1 MFLTNEAGE
10 VQLTN
15 RQAEMLFGYSK
26 EELTGKPAALL
37 MAERFREQYRDLCR
51 QYAAGSSL
59 SKTSGELAIIAC
71 KKDGSKF
78 SAEVRLSGIAL
89 SGNKMVVASIR
100 DVSERKKAELQ
111 LKGSENRF
119 RGTLDSMLEGVTIIG
134 FDWRYLYVNE
144 TIAGHGKR
152 SKEEMVGRT
161 LMDIYAGVEQTALFK
176 ALEKCMRERVVVHV
190 EVPFHFPDHSTTWFE
205 MRVHPVPEGIFAL
218 TIDITERKKTQT
230 RLALSEKKYRLLFQ
244 SNPLPMW
251 VFDLQT
257 LAFLTVNKAAVQH
270 YGYSKEEFLRMTIRD
285 IRPSRTVTE
294 DFLRIAYHPQKSLD
308 GGIWQHKKKNG
319 EIILVNVILNN
330 VEYEGRS
337 ARLVLVHDV
346 TAWKKAE
353 TLLVQSEQRY
363 RQLVENVSDAI
374 VLDDAEG
381 NVLFANKR
389 FLDLH
394 GLSDADL
401 AHLTLEKYVAPEYRT
416 ILREWHNKRMAG
428 EAAPELFEF
437 EGLHKNG
444 SKIWLE
450 VQVSKVLEDGVVKGT
465 LSAIRDITE
474 RKKSELKLNEAML
487 ATQRINK
494 ELEQFTYMVSHDLQ
508 EPLRMVSGFLNLLQ
522 AEAGGQLN
530 DDAKEYIAYAADG
543 AERMRQMIADLL
555 HYSRV
560 GNNKE
565 DWTPVDVQE
574 LVRYVLRVLQQ
585 PIEAMGASVQV
596 GPLPVITANKTLLT
610 LLFQNLVG
618 NALKYH
624 GRERPQIEVGAA
636 CEQGHWTF
644 FVKDNGIGIDPKYF
658 ERIFIIFQRLH
669 DKTTYSGTGIGLA
682 ICKKIV
688 EKHGGKIWVTS
699 EVGKGSTFYF
709 TVPDNRIP

>member
-1 MFLTNEAGE
+1 
-10 VQLTN
+10 
-15 RQAEMLFGYSK
+15 MLFGYSR
-26 EELTGKPAALL
+26 EELAGKPAALL
-37 MAERFREQYRDLCR
+37 MAERCREPYRDLCR
-51 QYAAGSSL
+51 QYAREPRLGEM
-59 SKTSGELAIIAC
+59 SGVIEMFAC
-71 KKDGSKF
+71 KKDGSEF
-78 SAEVRLSGIAL
+78 SAEVRLSGMML
-89 SGNKMVVASIR
+89 RGNNLVAASIR

-111 LKGSENRF
+111 LQESENRY
-119 RGTLDSMLEGVTIIG
+119 RRTLDTMLEGVTIIG

-152 SKEEMVGRT
+152 SREEMEGRT
-161 LMDIYAGVEQTALFK
+161 LMEIYPGVEQTALFK
-176 ALEKCMRERVVVHV
+176 ALEKCMRERVVQHV

-205 MRVHPVPEGIFAL
+205 MRVHPVPEGVFAL
-218 TIDITERKKTQT
+218 TIDITDRKKTQT
-230 RLALSEKKYRLLFQ
+230 RLSLSEKKYRLLFQ

-285 IRPSRTVTE
+285 IRPSQTITE
-294 DFLRIAYHPQKSLD
+294 DFLKVAHSPQKSLN

-319 EIILVNVILNN
+319 EIILVNVILNK

-353 TLLVQSEQRY
+353 ALLVQSERRY
-363 RQLVENVSDAI
+363 RQLVEIVSDAI
-374 VLDDAEG
+374 VLNNAEG
-381 NVLFANKR
+381 TVLFANKR

-394 GLSDADL
+394 GLTEADL
-401 AHLTLEKYVAPEYRT
+401 PGLTLEDYVAPEYRT
-416 ILREWHNKRMAG
+416 LLREWHNKRMAG

-450 VQVSKVLEDGVVKGT
+450 VQVSKVPEDGVVKST
-465 LSAIRDITE
+465 LSAIRDITQ
-474 RKKSELKLNEAML
+474 RKKAELKLSEAML

-522 AEAGGQLN
+522 EEVGVQL
-530 DDAKEYIAYAADG
+530 DDEAKEYIAYAVDG

-560 GNNKE
+560 GNNQE
-565 DWTPVDVQE
+565 DYTQVDVQE
-574 LVRYVLRVLQQ
+574 LVRYVLLVLQQ
-585 PIEAMGASVQV
+585 TIEATGASVGV
-596 GPLPVITANKTLLT
+596 GPLPVLTANRTLLI
-610 LLFQNLVG
+610 LLFQNLVS

-624 GRERPQIEVGAA
+624 GRERPQVEVGAV
-636 CEQGHWTF
+636 CEQGIWTF
-644 FVKDNGIGIDPKYF
+644 YVKDNGIGIDPKYF
-658 ERIFIIFQRLH
+658 EKIFIIFQRLH

-699 EVGKGSTFYF
+699 AVGKGSTFYF
-709 TVPDNRIP
+709 TLPGNRIPKN